1 VEIRTLDLGI
11 IGTSQDHRQADL
23 ITRNTAIS
31 AAPWQLATQL
41 LEADPSGV
49 PDAISFNTVP

>member
-1 VEIRTLDLGI
+1 LDLGI

-31 AAPWQLATQL
+31 ATPWQLATQL

-49 PDAISFNTVP
+49 PDAISFNTVPW